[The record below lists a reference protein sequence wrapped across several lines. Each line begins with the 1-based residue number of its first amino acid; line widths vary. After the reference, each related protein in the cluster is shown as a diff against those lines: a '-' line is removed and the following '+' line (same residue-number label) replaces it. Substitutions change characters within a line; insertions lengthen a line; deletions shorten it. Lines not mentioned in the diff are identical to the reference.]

1 MAAATAAGPAA
12 AAAPP
17 QEPEVSEPEAESK
30 MEDDDLPR
38 VAISDDTPVEFDA
51 SAFISEE
58 EEMQRDAESI
68 FGETPASLDKT
79 RQIVEGNDVSRTRV
93 FEPVKEES
101 EDSQKSG
108 MPGET
113 FSIGKFVESV
123 MADAKKQE
131 TASTVLEDE
140 TAVDKKLLK
149 KTVESYANA
158 PAPSIFEEL
167 PEDGIIPE
175 NEGILKD
182 EATENPAGEA
192 ARSENALPTTAMSI
206 RKDA

>member
-1 MAAATAAGPAA
+1 MTRRA
-12 AAAPP
+12 
-17 QEPEVSEPEAESK
+17 
-30 MEDDDLPR
+30 
-38 VAISDDTPVEFDA
+38 
-51 SAFISEE
+51 
-58 EEMQRDAESI
+58 

-101 EDSQKSG
+101 EDYQKSG

-131 TASTVLEDE
+131 NASTVLEDE

-149 KTVESYANA
+149 KTVR
-158 PAPSIFEEL
+158 EL
-167 PEDGIIPE
+167 CQC
-175 NEGILKD
+175 
-182 EATENPAGEA
+182 AGA
-192 ARSENALPTTAMSI
+192 VDFRRTSGGRYNSG
-206 RKDA
+206 K